1 MLPRLECEVDVLT
14 RRMKLAWFRDLA
26 GDKLAVT
33 RGELV
38 LVQEP
43 RYGVQTTAVS
53 STLTISGMRAE
64 DAGSWHCF
72 RCTGDCSYFVFIRD
86 QPLQLNHTLHAAGG
100 QQHSHPPLRMPLKSL
115 FDHRTSFYCKAH
127 G

>member
-1 MLPRLECEVDVLT
+1 MG
-14 RRMKLAWFRDLA
+14 RDLG

-33 RGELV
+33 RGDLV

-43 RYGVQTTAVS
+43 RYGVLTTAVS

-86 QPLQLNHTLHAAGG
+86 QPLQVNHTLHAAGG
-100 QQHSHPPLRMPLKSL
+100 QQHSHPPPLIQLNTTKQVFTAKHMVDGL
-115 FDHRTSFYCKAH
+115 FLPWN
-127 G
+127 

>member
-1 MLPRLECEVDVLT
+1 MDVLT
-14 RRMKLAWFRDLA
+14 RRMKLAWFQDL
-26 GDKLAVT
+26 GGTKLAVT
-33 RGELV
+33 RGDRV
-38 LVQEP
+38 LVQEA

-86 QPLQLNHTLHAAGG
+86 QPLQVNHTLHAAGG
-100 QQHSHPPLRMPLKSL
+100 WGGCSLGTNTVFSSHQLGCRGRP
-115 FDHRTSFYCKAH
+115 

>member
-1 MLPRLECEVDVLT
+1 MLPRLECQVDVLT

-53 STLTISGMRAE
+53 STLTISGMRAG

-100 QQHSHPPLRMPLKSL
+100 RGGCRLGIYSVFSS
-115 FDHRTSFYCKAH
+115 DHLGWR
-127 G
+127 GWRG

>member
-1 MLPRLECEVDVLT
+1 MDVLT
-14 RRMKLAWFRDLA
+14 RRMKLAWFRDLG

-43 RYGVQTTAVS
+43 RYGVLTSAVS
-53 STLTISGMRAE
+53 STLTISGMRAG

-86 QPLQLNHTLHAAGG
+86 QPLQVNHTLHAAGG
-100 QQHSHPPLRMPLKSL
+100 QQHATQSPANAIKMLWQKMVANSN
-115 FDHRTSFYCKAH
+115 A
-127 G
+127 